1 MFEKCQAV
9 SHTQKQKIK
18 VSCSQLR
25 FSTQKDKKKSASV
38 FLLQIS
44 HPGRWSGPG
53 SSNLA
58 LRDRRVVR
66 GLGAAH
72 GGDLSNH
79 PYHCVPLHGRASDRH
94 TAREDRHH
102 QGVMIGGQSAAR
114 IIPLNLASSSA
125 QPAPTPPVQLQ
136 VSHLNLNSNQCPDS
150 CSDSGTHTPPPSLS
164 SKQPEGV
171 SSSSESLTPGGAKRG
186 GIDQHPPS
194 LIPRAVGAS
203 AYSSLHSLASR
214 GSPSRN
220 NSSSEQ
226 TSPTPPTASS
236 TSSTSSTFTGR
247 LGQPP
252 RGPLSLHSYSRKN
265 VFLQHSLHTAELQ
278 ALTQRDT

>member
-1 MFEKCQAV
+1 M
-9 SHTQKQKIK
+9 
-18 VSCSQLR
+18 
-25 FSTQKDKKKSASV
+25 
-38 FLLQIS
+38 
-44 HPGRWSGPG
+44 
-53 SSNLA
+53 
-58 LRDRRVVR
+58 R
-66 GLGAAH
+66 GLAAAH
-72 GGDLSNH
+72 GGDLSNQHH
-79 PYHCVPLHGRASDRH
+79 PYHCLPLHGRASA
-94 TAREDRHH
+94 AREERHH
-102 QGVMIGGQSAAR
+102 QGVSGQSAAR

-125 QPAPTPPVQLQ
+125 QLAPTTPAQLQ
-136 VSHLNLNSNQCPDS
+136 VSHPNLSPNQCPDS
-150 CSDSGTHTPPPSLS
+150 WSDSAAHTPPPSLS

-186 GIDQHPPS
+186 GGDQHPPS

-203 AYSSLHSLASR
+203 ASSSLHSLASR

-236 TSSTSSTFTGR
+236 ASSSTSSTSTSSTFTGR